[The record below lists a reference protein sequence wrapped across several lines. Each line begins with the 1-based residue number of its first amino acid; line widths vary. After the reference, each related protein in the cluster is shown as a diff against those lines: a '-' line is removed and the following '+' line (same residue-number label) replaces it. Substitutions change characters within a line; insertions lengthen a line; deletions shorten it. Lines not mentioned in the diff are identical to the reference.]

1 MEYFVAILF
10 FISGVL
16 FFSGIKITNIGE
28 DVMNLQI
35 TDPTVLWAAVGAII
49 VGIISAIFILYRE
62 NKHTK
67 EILDTSNI
75 IRTGIGV
82 GTVTLQENDH
92 MTHVKLDS
100 IKEKSLNLDAD
111 MKTGLSELNRD
122 LKTGFSEI
130 RHYISD
136 QRMMLDHVHD
146 SKITTGEL
154 LAHIEHISVRA
165 AEVESLKRDQVTL
178 QNKNEKLM
186 NIISKQAQTITD
198 MKSQIKDL
206 TQKLDQKEASIYN
219 LKSSSAE
226 KSKEDPYEEE
236 R

>member
-1 MEYFVAILF
+1 
-10 FISGVL
+10 
-16 FFSGIKITNIGE
+16 
-28 DVMNLQI
+28 
-35 TDPTVLWAAVGAII
+35 
-49 VGIISAIFILYRE
+49 
-62 NKHTK
+62 
-67 EILDTSNI
+67 
-75 IRTGIGV
+75 
-82 GTVTLQENDH
+82 
-92 MTHVKLDS
+92 MTHVKLNS

-111 MKTGLSELNRD
+111 MKTGLSELNQD

-165 AEVESLKRDQVTL
+165 AEVESLKRNQVTL

-206 TQKLDQKEASIYN
+206 TQKLDQKEAYICN
-219 LKSSSAE
+219 LESSSAE
-226 KSKEDPYEEE
+226 KSKENRYDEE